1 MNSEEAR
8 AEIVAAQAKG
18 HFADLRGADLR
29 GADLRGEKLVYADLS
44 GANLLGADLSGADL
58 VYSKLVRANLTGANL
73 TDAKLSHSYMFGAV
87 LARAVLSRAQLQS
100 ADLSRAVLTD
110 ADLVGAVLRNAN
122 MLGADLEGAT
132 LVGADAESADLSD
145 ASLLRAD
152 LTGADLT
159 YARLSRTI
167 LTGANLTDVDFTG
180 ANLNDFV
187 GYPLVWP
194 DGFVPPPSRILQE
207 EFKVHVPTSPEFRA
221 WFGNSRAVDTSGAPV
236 LLYHG
241 TYKGG
246 FTAFDPAKADPHH
259 PGFYFTNDIS
269 NANTYLGSISDLPD
283 PTPSLD
289 GTHPASSGGAYR
301 VWARM
306 ENPFVFDAH
315 GAKWDDLKVPEY
327 PVLRRTYEVAHAA
340 KRDGYDGVIF
350 RNLRDNGG
358 MSNYD
363 EPSDVY
369 VVFSPTQIKSA
380 LFNDGSFSRTDPDIR
395 KNPRRRTSRSPR
407 RLRRNPDVIE
417 KTIDELTPAESED
430 LFALVQQAYAH
441 VGGHGNLQS
450 VDDLW
455 NYRYALMA
463 DTDGDGHPNV
473 AILAGKVRNGST
485 KVGVFATDGSQAAKQ
500 VLMTQIKTVLS
511 RPDWWAELP
520 SELASFLR
528 SRGAP
533 MIEDQM
539 VAIMLLGRRVNH
551 NEFAWLGKISRHVGE
566 GYFSRSYFG
575 SEPDVRAIVG
585 NVTPELIE
593 KIQQFVASEHMGKNP
608 RRRTSRGPARKTSRR
623 RS

>member
-1 MNSEEAR
+1 MTPE
-8 AEIVAAQAKG
+8 
-18 HFADLRGADLR
+18 D
-29 GADLRGEKLVYADLS
+29 
-44 GANLLGADLSGADL
+44 
-58 VYSKLVRANLTGANL
+58 
-73 TDAKLSHSYMFGAV
+73 V
-87 LARAVLSRAQLQS
+87 LAEHYS
-100 ADLSRAVLTD
+100 APAP
-110 ADLVGAVLRNAN
+110 A
-122 MLGADLEGAT
+122 
-132 LVGADAESADLSD
+132 
-145 ASLLRAD
+145 
-152 LTGADLT
+152 
-159 YARLSRTI
+159 
-167 LTGANLTDVDFTG
+167 
-180 ANLNDFV
+180 
-187 GYPLVWP
+187 
-194 DGFVPPPSRILQE
+194 
-207 EFKVHVPTSPEFRA
+207 SPEFRA
-221 WFGNSRAVDTSGAPV
+221 WFGRSRVVDARGAPM

-241 TYKGG
+241 TGRGG
-246 FTAFDPAKADPHH
+246 FATFRRDPFSHF
-259 PGFYFTNDIS
+259 PGFFFTSDLR
-269 NANTYLGSISDLPD
+269 NANSYAGVRKRNRIED
-283 PTPSLD
+283 PTRPVDDDSFSD
-289 GTHPASSGGAYR
+289 PKRGVYR
-301 VWARM
+301 VWLRM
-306 ENPFVFDAH
+306 ENPLVVDANN
-315 GAKWDDLKVPEY
+315 AFWNRINVPEY
-327 PVLRRTYEVAHAA
+327 PSLHMTDVIVRAA
-340 KRDGYDGVIF
+340 ARDGYDGVIF
-350 RNLRDNGG
+350 RDLSDSGSAAPFDG
-358 MSNYD
+358 TA
-363 EPSDVY
+363 DVY

-380 LFNDGSFSRTDPDIR
+380 LFNDGSFSLTDPDIR
-395 KNPRRRTSRSPR
+395 RNPRRKTSRNPR